1 MADSYVC
8 SGAMMRCTMGTTP
21 ARLTVLPIRTVFLT
35 GQPMANISD
44 HLTMVNLASFGRC
57 RSLGF
62 PATASATAANHGS
75 LTPMPCMHNTPF
87 PWMGGKNDYIVKGNP
102 ALLKSSTCQCM
113 WGGTISII
121 DDGQH
126 GEGTQWIQKNEKDIF
141 EISDN
146 KEDTTDDIDALVDL
160 RPNSERKSLY
170 QVVNKAKATENRKQK
185 GGVLQFLAE
194 SKTGGVIWN
203 NKRFHLL
210 ERENASYLETNEGKK
225 RLNEAMKAFNRVKPS
240 LHSVTYNQLYQLV
253 GQTLGLKNSE
263 VAFKKANRDK
273 DGLLGWH
280 PEKSKDA
287 ILNKHE
293 EANMSMCQKIAVY
306 AHESAHVAQD
316 IVIKNAR
323 KKEIQFQTPYERKLV
338 HAADTYTTS
347 SDDYEKYYHNFKEV
361 DSRRYEIIFGKACVD
376 YYNQTRTPK

>member
-1 MADSYVC
+1 
-8 SGAMMRCTMGTTP
+8 
-21 ARLTVLPIRTVFLT
+21 
-35 GQPMANISD
+35 
-44 HLTMVNLASFGRC
+44 
-57 RSLGF
+57 
-62 PATASATAANHGS
+62 
-75 LTPMPCMHNTPF
+75 
-87 PWMGGKNDYIVKGNP
+87 
-102 ALLKSSTCQCM
+102 M

-160 RPNSERKSLY
+160 RPISERKSLY
-170 QVVNKAKATENRKQK
+170 QVVNKAKATENRKQE

-194 SKTGGVIWN
+194 SKTGGVIWD
-203 NKRFHLL
+203 NKRFYLL

-225 RLNEAMKAFNRVKPS
+225 RLNEAMKAFNQVKPS

-280 PEKSKDA
+280 PGKSKDA